1 MTDDASVEAAGEAAG
16 GPPVPAR
23 AEPAF
28 TIRNVPLPTA
38 EDRRARRAAMDR
50 AIEFGAAPYRDAE
63 GRARYVVFKDA
74 NNAPVEAWTRDRE
87 AKRGYR
93 RTQYARKAAGQMAW
107 HPEDQ
112 IELAKRLGVIHHRE
126 GRSVEG
132 AAERGLYDAIWR
144 YEHVWDSFTVP
155 RRIGGGSAV
164 QIIDTGRIAAVA
176 EEEAR
181 KLQAEDPRAIG
192 GFWVRDR
199 KNNGLIYV
207 VPNPDPEAA
216 VEDTLSGGQ
225 GADSLAGDADID
237 IALEQFYPADEFDI
251 PTESYDPSGF
261 YQLEETEDG
270 SGVFVLTSKGF
281 GEGGMQVAAER
292 RRAGRYEIAQTTL
305 DDVFDGIVAV
315 LDSGRDANDP
325 AWQQL
330 ARIAAEVAPGTGNVL
345 SAREAYIAFKAAATA
360 MEKGDWGEALLN
372 GGEALFNA
380 AGAVPAFGELLRL
393 GKGAVKV
400 ANLLY
405 QVGRTTGARPVVAAM
420 ARSADE
426 LAPLVKRSKQN
437 RGPFKALEKTPGGN
451 EAARLVDL
459 RQKVRRRHSGGFFEQ
474 SAEGAFE
481 ATRFPPRNAIT
492 NERRGLA
499 ATGMAVTEALHGG
512 KGVVRD
518 AMFRLGAGSITFY
531 FGEAGNAAKRYRG
544 GSGLAHIIA
553 KHGPEVMPEVIE
565 TITKGTHRVLRS
577 GPNERMVIEY
587 NGTRVVLALFD
598 KVEGKRKSWLLT
610 GFEKGDTD
618 INFDL
623 SQLMGPLFFKSN

>member
-1 MTDDASVEAAGEAAG
+1 MTDDASPEAAGETAG
-16 GPPVPAR
+16 GPLPAARDMRFVIRKVP
-23 AEPAF
+23 P
-28 TIRNVPLPTA
+28 PTA
-38 EDRRARRAAMDR
+38 AERQARRDAMER
-50 AIEFGAAPYRDAE
+50 AIRFGAAPYRD
-63 GRARYVVFKDA
+63 GDGKSRYVFFREA
-74 NNAPVEAWTRDRE
+74 NNAPVEAWRRDRE
-87 AKRGYR
+87 AKRRYR
-93 RTQYARKAAGQMAW
+93 RTQQARKAAGQMAW

-112 IELAKRLGVIHHRE
+112 IELAKRLGAIYHRE

-144 YEHVWDSFTVP
+144 YEHVFDSFTVP
-155 RRIGGGSAV
+155 RRYGRD
-164 QIIDTGRIAAVA
+164 IIDTGRIAAVA
-176 EEEAR
+176 EEEGR
-181 KLQAEDPRAIG
+181 RLQAEDPRAKG

-207 VPNPDPEAA
+207 VPNPDPEMAA
-216 VEDTLSGGQ
+216 GDGFFAGE
-225 GADSLAGDADID
+225 GADSLAGDAGID
-237 IALEQFYPADEFDI
+237 SALEQFYPADDFDI

-261 YQLEETEDG
+261 YQLEEAEDG
-270 SGVFVLTSKGF
+270 SGVLVLTPKGF
-281 GEGGMQVAAER
+281 GEGGMQAAAER

-315 LDSGRDANDP
+315 LDSGRDADDP

-345 SAREAYIAFKAAATA
+345 SSREAYIAFKAAATA

-420 ARSADE
+420 ARSAEE
-426 LAPLVKRSKQN
+426 LAPLVKRSKQS

-474 SAEGAFE
+474 SAERAFE
-481 ATRFPPRNAIT
+481 ATRFPPRNAIAI
-492 NERRGLA
+492 ERRGLA
-499 ATGMAVTEALHGG
+499 ATDMAVTEALYGG
-512 KGVVRD
+512 KSVVRD
-518 AMFRLGAGSITFY
+518 AMYRHGAGPITFY
-531 FGEAGNAAKRYRG
+531 FGEAGNAAKKYRG

-565 TITKGTHRVLRS
+565 TISKGRHTFVGS
-577 GPNERMVIEY
+577 GVNQRMIIQHNDQIVILSHF
-587 NGTRVVLALFD
+587 NFGS
-598 KVEGKRKSWLLT
+598 GKHESWLLT
-610 GFEKGDTD
+610 GYQKGDTD

-623 SQLMGPLFFKSN
+623 SQLTGPLFFKAN